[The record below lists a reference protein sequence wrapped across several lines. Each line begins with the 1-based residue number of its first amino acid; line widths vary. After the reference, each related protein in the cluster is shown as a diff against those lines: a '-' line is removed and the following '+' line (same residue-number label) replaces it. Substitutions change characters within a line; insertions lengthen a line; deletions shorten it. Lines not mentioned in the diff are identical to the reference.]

1 MDGLILERNEFLVLL
16 EAARTN
22 KIIGLDNDS
31 LIPHDQASH
40 LAALNQGVQG
50 LVAKELATISADET
64 VMIEREILEFS
75 QIMAFPDIAF
85 ITTRDMPEAGSQLF
99 LHYVNQLGI
108 VEQTLPTENQ
118 HRLAFLPDML
128 VLFDRLAFLLE
139 VQPSK
144 AFEASV
150 RISQDEFLAI
160 KGLAEDRADAE
171 AFKRLTAAGLDQ
183 QAAQSLIEAIQAPVF
198 SASLAIVRC
207 EDTEIVDAINP
218 AILQGPNSA
227 WAIQLDETNPDVFEV
242 QAIDQAWLREH
253 IQRWFEQ
260 LATAAL

>member
-16 EAARTN
+16 EAARTD
-22 KIIGLDNDS
+22 KIIGLDSEN
-31 LIPHDQASH
+31 LIPQDQASH

-75 QIMAFPDIAF
+75 QIVAFPDIAF
-85 ITTRDMPEAGSQLF
+85 ITTRETPNLGSQLF
-99 LHYVNQLGI
+99 LHYVNQLGV
-108 VEQTLPTENQ
+108 VEQTLPNEQQ

-128 VLFDRLAFLLE
+128 ILFDRLAFLLE
-139 VQPSK
+139 VQPTK

-150 RISQDEFLAI
+150 RLSQNDFVAI

-171 AFKRLTAAGLDQ
+171 AFKRLTKAGLDE
-183 QAAQSLIEAIQAPVF
+183 QAANSLIEAMQAPSF

-207 EDTEIVDAINP
+207 EGSEIVDAINP

-227 WAIQLDETNPDVFEV
+227 WAIQLDETDPEFFEIHS
-242 QAIDQAWLREH
+242 IDQVWLREH

>member
-22 KIIGLDNDS
+22 KIIGLDS
-31 LIPHDQASH
+31 ETLIPHDQATH

-75 QIMAFPDIAF
+75 QIVAFPDIAF
-85 ITTRDMPEAGSQLF
+85 ITTRDTPNIGSQLF
-99 LHYVNQLGI
+99 LHYVNQLGV
-108 VEQTLPTENQ
+108 VEQTLPNEQQ

-150 RISQDEFLAI
+150 RLSQNEFMAI
-160 KGLAEDRADAE
+160 KELAENRAEAE
-171 AFKRLTAAGLDQ
+171 AFKRLSRAGLEE
-183 QAAQSLIEAIQAPVF
+183 QAAQALIEAIQAPVF
-198 SASLAIVRC
+198 SASLAILRC

-218 AILQGPNSA
+218 AILQGPTSA
-227 WAIQLDETNPDVFEV
+227 WAIQLDEADLATFEV
-242 QAIDQAWLREH
+242 QSIDQAWLRQQ
-253 IQRWFEQ
+253 IQHWFEQ

>member
-22 KIIGLDNDS
+22 KIIGLDNES
-31 LIPHDQASH
+31 LIPQDQASH

-50 LVAKELATISADET
+50 LVAKELATISDDET

-75 QIMAFPDIAF
+75 QIVAFPDVAF
-85 ITTRDMPEAGSQLF
+85 ITTRETPEAGGQLF

-150 RISQDEFLAI
+150 RLSQDEFLAI
-160 KGLAEDRADAE
+160 KGLAEDRADAQ
-171 AFKRLTAAGLDQ
+171 ALNRLTAAGLDQ

-218 AILQGPNSA
+218 AILQGPSSA
-227 WAIQLDETNPDVFEV
+227 WAIQLDENNPEIFEV